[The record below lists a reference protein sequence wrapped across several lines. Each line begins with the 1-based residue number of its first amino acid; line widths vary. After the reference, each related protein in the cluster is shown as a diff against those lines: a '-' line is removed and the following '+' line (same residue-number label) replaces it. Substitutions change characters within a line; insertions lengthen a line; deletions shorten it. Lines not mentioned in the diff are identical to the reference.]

1 MVVPTRAAAVSWHQ
15 IAAPIAYRW
24 KRYSSSCGRSQ
35 LDSYGHGRNIVYFNW
50 STSSGCASRQVCQF
64 TGFAGLL
71 SLLSPQFQLFR
82 GQGIVRTW

>member
-50 STSSGCASRQVCQF
+50 SASSGCACRQVSQF
-64 TGFAGLL
+64 TTLAEL
-71 SLLSPQFQLFR
+71 SVRLSPQAQL
-82 GQGIVRTW
+82 